1 MSCRGVQV
9 FQRHRCL
16 QEALQNQS
24 DFTSLRS
31 STNIFDSKNVLAPQD
46 LRIGYIS

>member
-1 MSCRGVQV
+1 MSCWGVQV
-9 FQRHRCL
+9 LQRHRCL

-24 DFTSLRS
+24 DFSSLRS
-31 STNIFDSKNVLAPQD
+31 STHIFDSENVFAPQD